1 MTNKLSLYQ
10 LTKELGNLA
19 DPITG
24 EISFEKWSE
33 LNTAIEQKIQGYAYY
48 LDIAENQIDAFE
60 NMAKQMLIEVD
71 ERRARVEKQK
81 EFLKNQM
88 ELLGITKLESDYPVS
103 IVKNPPSV
111 EVIDENVIDRQY
123 FKTPAPPPPPVPK
136 LDKKG
141 ILDEY
146 KKSGIIPNGVNIIQK
161 TRLKTR

>member
-19 DPITG
+19 DPVTG
-24 EISFEKWSE
+24 GISFEKWSE

-60 NMAKQMLIEVD
+60 SMAKQMLIEVD

-111 EVIDENVIDRQY
+111 EVIDENVIERQY
-123 FKTPAPPPPPVPK
+123 FKTPAPPPPPAPK